1 MRRHLLQLLFAFAAM
16 CGLVGTTAGAA
27 PEKAVAVELK
37 KLDGDWKIV
46 AAEQGGAAVESSDL
60 VTFSGG
66 KCTVT
71 NPATKIV
78 LENTFSID
86 PYKTPKRI
94 EVTNTKT
101 KQTWVGIYELNGDK
115 LRCLFYGGKDA
126 QTPTA
131 FKTREGGLEVMF
143 TYERVKPK

>member
-1 MRRHLLQLLFAFAAM
+1 MRRHFLQLLFVCATT
-16 CGLVGTTAGAA
+16 CGLVGPSSGAP
-27 PEKAVAVELK
+27 PEKAVAEELK
-37 KLDGDWKIV
+37 RLDGDWKIV
-46 AAEQGGAAVESSDL
+46 AAEQGGAAVESGDL

-86 PYKTPKRI
+86 PSQTPKRI

-101 KQTWVGIYELNGDK
+101 QKTWAGIYELNGDT

-126 QTPTA
+126 QVPTE
-131 FKTREGGLEVMF
+131 FKTAKGGPEVMY
-143 TYERVKPK
+143 TYERVKTK